1 MARRG
6 HLQTRPSPGSV
17 EHGNEAERATGAGV
31 ANESRVTVTVR
42 YRNCDR
48 TERLSLGLE
57 ESVSSIARKI
67 ARIFDLTGRD
77 IIMKVGGAIMG
88 DGNLGSNLADGSE
101 SSPVIKFYCRREEE
115 EHSSSPPNRGA
126 GIRMLTVGAFVSV
139 EKLYRPGMPD
149 SEGGQGYVK
158 SVHNDG
164 TFDIRWV
171 IGNAVE
177 RNVDPARINSFLLS
191 TLLRVAGDQLIS
203 RDLRF

>member
-1 MARRG
+1 MSDG
-6 HLQTRPSPGSV
+6 TL
-17 EHGNEAERATGAGV
+17 GNYLSDVSDTAT
-31 ANESRVTVTVR
+31 
-42 YRNCDR
+42 
-48 TERLSLGLE
+48 
-57 ESVSSIARKI
+57 
-67 ARIFDLTGRD
+67 
-77 IIMKVGGAIMG
+77 
-88 DGNLGSNLADGSE
+88 
-101 SSPVIKFYCRREEE
+101 VIEFYCHEEE
-115 EHSSSPPNRGA
+115 EERYMSPTRRA
-126 GIRMLTVGAFVSV
+126 GNSMLSVGALVSV

-203 RDLRF
+203 RDLQF